1 MEEEYLEIKL
11 GEEKEEKPTEEKPFP
26 KLTPTFEKVKYVMEK
41 LGLDKLLIEKKLAEN
56 KLGKL
61 KVKEFEGTLTPEEKT
76 ELETVEKRL
85 PVLIGE
91 IEAKKKKIQ
100 ELEKVLGK

>member
-11 GEEKEEKPTEEKPFP
+11 GEEKEEKPFP
-26 KLTPTFEKVKYVMEK
+26 KLTPKFEKVKYVMEK

-76 ELETVEKRL
+76 ELERIEKKL